1 MMRVIDPSPFGRTPK
16 FVSAGHV
23 RAFCWS
29 LLVAAA
35 ATPVSVR
42 AQTWTAQAAVQANLT
57 ATNNAELSA
66 TGRNDLIT
74 TVQPTFS
81 ISGESA
87 ALRLNARLGAD
98 LVSYARNSQPNRV
111 SPVIRADLNATL
123 AQRLL
128 FLDSSVDV
136 HQAEID
142 PYSSRAENDTT
153 SNRRTSS
160 TYRISPYLNYEL
172 SPQSTVLARHEEVVS
187 RSDSELLTNQRYST
201 TQLRA
206 DYKGSPFG
214 GYVTLLKDETRY
226 SENSES
232 DWSMES
238 FKVSGDVLIGG
249 ELVLGPSFGVE
260 RSKFLLED
268 QTDRVYGAHVRWN
281 PGERTQLTAEL
292 EQRFFG
298 VGWDLS
304 LRHRTPFMTFSV
316 SWNRAP
322 VTSTT
327 SVGVVPAGA
336 DLNVFLNSILITR
349 YPNPAERTAF
359 VNNLVSTRGLSTSL
373 PGAIDIMA
381 NYAQLQNR
389 ASGTWVFLG
398 ARNTVTLSVY
408 RQTLRQL
415 TREGSVI
422 IGMAPAGSDNQQTGA
437 TLALN
442 RRLTPQMSMDLTSTL
457 SKIRGLALREG
468 DVTDQQTHRF
478 ALTRSM
484 SARSTLSMGLQYSK
498 FDTTLIGLDSY
509 AATAV
514 FVGLNHRF

>member
-1 MMRVIDPSPFGRTPK
+1 MTRVMASPPIDRMAACAAAWPVRTW
-16 FVSAGHV
+16 
-23 RAFCWS
+23 RWM
-29 LLVAAA
+29 LVAAMA
-35 ATPVSVR
+35 PACAQ
-42 AQTWTAQAAVQANLT
+42 AQTWTTQATVQANLT

-66 TGRNDLIT
+66 SGRNDLIT
-74 TVQPTFS
+74 TVQPSFS
-81 ISGESA
+81 ILGESA
-87 ALRLNARLGAD
+87 ALRLNARIGAD

-128 FLDSSVDV
+128 FLDSSVDI

-160 TYRISPYLNYEL
+160 TYRVSPYVNYEL
-172 SPQSTVLARHEEVVS
+172 SPQSTVLARHEEVIS
-187 RSDSELLTNQRYST
+187 RSDSSLLTNQRYST

-214 GYVTLLKDETRY
+214 GYVTLLKDQTRY
-226 SENSES
+226 SENRES
-232 DWSMES
+232 DWSLES

-249 ELVLGPSFGVE
+249 ELVVGPSFGVE
-260 RSKFLLED
+260 RSSFLLED

-281 PGERTQLTAEL
+281 PGARTQISAEV

-298 VGWDLS
+298 IGWDLN

-316 SWNRAP
+316 SWNRSP

-336 DLNVFLNSILITR
+336 DLSAFLNSILVTR
-349 YPNPAERTAF
+349 YPNPAERSAL
-359 VNNLVSTRGLSTSL
+359 VNNLVSTRGLNTSV
-373 PGAIDIMA
+373 PGTIDIMA

-389 ASGTWVFLG
+389 VRGTWVFLG
-398 ARNTVTLSVY
+398 PRNTVTLSVY

-415 TREGSVI
+415 SRSDGLI

-437 TLALN
+437 TLSFN
-442 RRLTPQMSMDLTSTL
+442 RRLTPQMSMDVTSTL
-457 SKIRGLALREG
+457 SKIRGLAQRQG
-468 DVTDQQTHRF
+468 DVTDQQSHRL
-478 ALTRSM
+478 ALSRSM
-484 SARSTLSMGLQYSK
+484 SPRSTVSAGLQYTK

-509 AATAV
+509 DAV
-514 FVGLNHRF
+514 SAFVGLNHRF

>member
-1 MMRVIDPSPFGRTPK
+1 MMRVIASPPGDCAAERAAVRRART
-16 FVSAGHV
+16 S
-23 RAFCWS
+23 RW
-29 LLVAAA
+29 LLMAAMA
-35 ATPVSVR
+35 PVCAQ
-42 AQTWTAQAAVQANLT
+42 AQTWTTQATVQANLT
-57 ATNNAELSA
+57 ATDNAELTAS
-66 TGRNDLIT
+66 GNDRKDLIT

-87 ALRLNARLGAD
+87 ALRLNARIGAD
-98 LVSYARNSQPNRV
+98 LVNYARNSQPNRV

-123 AQRLL
+123 SQRLL

-142 PYSSRAENDTT
+142 PYASRAENDTT

-172 SPQSTVLARHEEVVS
+172 SSRSTVLARHEEVIS
-187 RSDSELLTNQRYST
+187 RSDSSLLTNQRYST

-214 GYVTLLKDETRY
+214 GYVTVLKDQTRY
-226 SENSES
+226 SENRES
-232 DWSMES
+232 DWSLES

-249 ELVLGPSFGVE
+249 ELVVGPSFGVE
-260 RSKFLLED
+260 RSSFLLED

-281 PGERTQLTAEL
+281 PGERTQLSAEV

-298 VGWDLS
+298 IGWDLS
-304 LRHRTPFMTFSV
+304 LGHRMPFMTFSV
-316 SWNRAP
+316 NWNRSP

-336 DLNVFLNSILITR
+336 DLSAFLSSILVTR
-349 YPNPAERTAF
+349 YPNPTERNAL
-359 VNNLVSTRGLSTSL
+359 VNNLISTRGLNTSV
-373 PGAIDIMA
+373 PGTIDIMA

-389 ASGTWVFLG
+389 VRATWVFLG
-398 ARNTVTLSVY
+398 PRNTVTLSAY
-408 RQTLRQL
+408 RQTLQQL
-415 TREGSVI
+415 TRSDGPI
-422 IGMAPAGSDNQQTGA
+422 IGMAPPGSDNQQTGA
-437 TLALN
+437 TLSFN

-457 SKIRGLALREG
+457 SKIRGLAQRQG
-468 DVTDQQTHRF
+468 DVTDQQTHRL
-478 ALTRSM
+478 ALSRSM
-484 SARSTLSMGLQYSK
+484 SPRSTVSAGLQYTK
-498 FDTTLIGLDSY
+498 FDTTLVGLDSY
-509 AATAV
+509 DAVAA